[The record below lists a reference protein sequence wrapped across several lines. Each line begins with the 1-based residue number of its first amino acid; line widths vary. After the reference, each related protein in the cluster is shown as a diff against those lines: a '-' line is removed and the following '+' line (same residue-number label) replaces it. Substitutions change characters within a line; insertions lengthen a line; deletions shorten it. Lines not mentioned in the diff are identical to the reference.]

1 MKFDLNI
8 GNYNV
13 NELEELFDLGGNYD
27 TDTINKREHK
37 LSQNISKDK
46 KIEPDHKAN
55 ILQFITQAKQIMINS
70 RPRSFIPMNTAGT
83 RHPANK
89 TNSTDDTLDSIYNLD
104 YGLSKASA
112 VDAGNTTI
120 VKQTPTP
127 FVYASVNDYNRGS
140 INPLDIQNVK
150 KHINIDTRF
159 RENYYATT
167 STNFHMT
174 LPIKLSKVVSLDLA
188 AMELPNTF
196 YAVSKVLGNNT
207 FVLEILDEPPL
218 LVSIPDGNYDYLS
231 LQNYLNN
238 YLSSLEDSPYNEIEF
253 LADINKTGGAKNG
266 SGKMVVGS
274 KLGELAFSINFLVDS
289 LGNEDKLSPLPLKF
303 GWLMGFRAGYY
314 ENALTYVS
322 EGIIDLTGPNYIYLA
337 VDDFNN
343 SYDDGF
349 YGSFNASL
357 LNKNIMARI
366 SLQGSVFN
374 YSSSNNS
381 TVISSSRQYFGPVD
395 IQKLQIQLLDEY
407 GRILNL
413 NNMDYSFCLTF
424 QTLYDL

>member
-1 MKFDLNI
+1 MNFDLNI

-13 NELEELFDLGGNYD
+13 SELEEIFDLGGNYD
-27 TDTINKREHK
+27 TKTINERERK
-37 LSQNISKDK
+37 LTQNVANDK
-46 KIEPDHKAN
+46 KIDSAHKAN
-55 ILQFITQAKQIMINS
+55 ILQFISQAKQIILNN
-70 RPRSFIPMNTAGT
+70 RQQPLIPMTTGSS
-83 RHPANK
+83 RYK
-89 TNSTDDTLDSIYNLD
+89 TESTVNALDSIYHLD
-104 YGLSKASA
+104 YGLSKSST
-112 VDAGNTTI
+112 VEAGNTNI
-120 VKQTPTP
+120 IKQTATP
-127 FVYASVNDYNRGS
+127 FVYSSVNDYNRGT
-140 INPLDIQNVK
+140 INPLDIQTIK
-150 KHINIDTRF
+150 KHLNIDTRF

-167 STNFHMT
+167 STNFHVT
-174 LPIKLSKVVSLDLA
+174 LPLKMSKVVNLELT
-188 AMELPNTF
+188 AMELPSTF

-207 FVLEILDEPPL
+207 FVLEILDEPSL

-231 LQNYLNN
+231 LQNYLNHF
-238 YLSSLEDSPYNEIEF
+238 LSSLEDDSPYSEIEF
-253 LADINKTGGAKNG
+253 LADINKMGGTKNG

-274 KLGELAFSINFLVDS
+274 KSGELAFSINFLVDNS
-289 LGNEDKLSPLPLKF
+289 GNEDKLSPLPLKF

-322 EGIIDLTGPNYIYLA
+322 EGVIDLTGPNYIYLV

-349 YGSFNASL
+349 YGSFNSSL

-374 YSSSNNS
+374 HLSSSNSYNLI
-381 TVISSSRQYFGPVD
+381 TSSRQYFGPVD

-413 NNMDYSFCLTF
+413 NNMDYSFCLTY
-424 QTLYDL
+424 QTLYDF

>member
-1 MKFDLNI
+1 MNFDLNI
-8 GNYNV
+8 GNYNIR
-13 NELEELFDLGGNYD
+13 ELEELFDLGGDYNIE
-27 TDTINKREHK
+27 TINEREHK

-46 KIEPDHKAN
+46 KIEAGHKAN
-55 ILQFITQAKQIMINS
+55 ILQFIAQAKQIITNN
-70 RPRSFIPMNTAGT
+70 RQQPFIPMTVTTAGT
-83 RHPANK
+83 RHPANN
-89 TNSTDDTLDSIYNLD
+89 TVNTLDSIYHLD
-104 YGLSKASA
+104 YGLTKSET

-140 INPLDIQNVK
+140 INPLDIQTIK

-167 STNFHMT
+167 STNFHVT
-174 LPIKLSKVVSLDLA
+174 LPLKLSKVVNLELS

-207 FVLEILDEPPL
+207 FVLEILDEPR
-218 LVSIPDGNYDYLS
+218 LVVSVPDGNYDYLS

-238 YLSSLEDSPYNEIEF
+238 FLGNLEDSPYSEIEF
-253 LADINKTGGAKNG
+253 LADINKTSGTNNG
-266 SGKMVVGS
+266 SGKMIVGS
-274 KLGELAFSINFLVDS
+274 KSGELAFSINFLVDS
-289 LGNEDKLSPLPLKF
+289 VGNEDKLIPLPLKF

-322 EGIIDLTGPNYIYLA
+322 EGVIDLTGPNYIYLV

-374 YSSSNNS
+374 YSSSNSSN
-381 TVISSSRQYFGPVD
+381 VITSSRQYFGPVD

-424 QTLYDL
+424 QTLYDF